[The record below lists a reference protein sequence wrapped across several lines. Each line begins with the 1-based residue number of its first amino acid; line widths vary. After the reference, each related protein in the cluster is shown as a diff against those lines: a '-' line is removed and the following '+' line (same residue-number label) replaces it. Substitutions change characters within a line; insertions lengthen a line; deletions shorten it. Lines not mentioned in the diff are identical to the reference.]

1 MTVISYP
8 IPAYSNVPIKAEY
21 YKPRRFEISGI
32 TQGITTIVT
41 TANTQDYTLGQLV
54 RLIIPPTF
62 GIRQL
67 NEKLAYVIEIIST
80 TQVRLNVDSR
90 FMDPFVNSSAT
101 TRPQIL
107 AVGDINTGYVNDN
120 GQNRVTI
127 NGDTRIN
134 IAGSFINI
142 SPQ

>member
-1 MTVISYP
+1 MSVISYP
-8 IPAYSNVPIKAEY
+8 IPAYSNVPIHSEY

-32 TQGITTIVT
+32 TRGLTTLVSS
-41 TANTQDYTLGQLV
+41 ASDLDYVVGQLV

-67 NEKLAYVIEIIST
+67 NEQLAYVIDIPSD
-80 TQVRLNVDSR
+80 TQVTLDIDSR
-90 FMDPFVNSSAT
+90 FMDPFQSSSAT

-107 AVGDINTGYVNDN
+107 GVGDINTGYVNDN
-120 GQNRVTI
+120 GQVRRTI

-134 IAGSFINI
+134 IQGSFINI

>member
-8 IPAYSNVPIKAEY
+8 IPAYSNVPIEPQF
-21 YKPRRFEISGI
+21 YKPRRFEISNIIKGL
-32 TQGITTIVT
+32 TTLVT
-41 TANTQDYTLGQLV
+41 ATDDLDYTIGQLV

-67 NEKLAYVIEIIST
+67 NEQLAYVISIPSS
-80 TQVRLNVDSR
+80 TQVILDIDSR
-90 FMDPFVNSSAT
+90 YMDSFKNSTAT

-107 AVGDINTGYVNDN
+107 GVGDINTGYVNDN
-120 GQNRVTI
+120 GQNRATT
-127 NGDTRIN
+127 NGDTQIN
-134 IAGSFINI
+134 IQGSFINI